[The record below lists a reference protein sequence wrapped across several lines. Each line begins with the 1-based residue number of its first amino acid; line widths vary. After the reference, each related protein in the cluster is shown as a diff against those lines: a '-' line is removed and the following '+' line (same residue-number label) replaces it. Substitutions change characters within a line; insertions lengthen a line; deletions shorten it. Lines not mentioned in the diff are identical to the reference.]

1 MILAPMQRFLINL
14 RYFLQCEE
22 GSNANRNTTLPL
34 VIDNPR
40 RKQSLWIPPKS
51 NSNAMKDLYPW
62 LKRTFFMTLV
72 EKESHR
78 IYRKMKRKRWK
89 IRGRGLWYWFLLGS
103 PDIALGFF
111 ISKIITAIQISDKK
125 RNFKWLWWVA
135 PQKTENGTFLDN
147 W

>member
-1 MILAPMQRFLINL
+1 MILALMQRFPITVH
-14 RYFLQCEE
+14 YFLQCEK
-22 GSNANRNTTLPL
+22 GSNANKTATLPL
-34 VIDNPR
+34 VIDNSPW
-40 RKQSLWIPPKS
+40 KQSLWIPPKS
-51 NSNAMKDLYPW
+51 NSNGMKDLYPW

-103 PDIALGFF
+103 PDIALGVF

-125 RNFKWLWWVA
+125 RNFTCLWWVA